1 MTGDPGVLR
10 RWIVAALVR
19 LYPASWRAEYGPELT
34 EILLA
39 GALGPAVI
47 GDVLW
52 SGARQ
57 RARAAE
63 PATILGLVAMLN
75 IVGLFVESGVTYRN
89 DGGALLGPTSMTFP
103 TVTVTFLASNLYAY
117 LLIFCGCWTHL
128 RHGGTAKQ
136 SGTAAAKMTLIAGM
150 PIIVGALL
158 MMAGIV
164 TLRVSPAPL
173 HSPSAWSILVAPLAR
188 LPGAWIFGALGGQL
202 GKRLARNRRRAGATQ
217 A

>member
-1 MTGDPGVLR
+1 MTTDPRIPRQRALR
-10 RWIVAALVR
+10 QWIVTALVR
-19 LYPASWRAEYGPELT
+19 LYPAGWRAEYGPELT

-39 GALGPAVI
+39 RPLGPAVI

-52 SGARQ
+52 SGMRQ

-63 PATILGLVAMLN
+63 PATILGLASMLA
-75 IVGLFVESGVTYRN
+75 IVGLFVEAGVAWLR
-89 DGGALLGPTSMTFP
+89 PSSITFP
-103 TVTVTFLASNLYAY
+103 TVTVTFFESYLYPY

-136 SGTAAAKMTLIAGM
+136 SGTAAMKMTLIAGM

-158 MMAGIV
+158 MMTGIV
-164 TLRVSPAPL
+164 SLRVSPGLL

-202 GKRLARNRRRAGATQ
+202 GKRIARNRQRAGASQ